1 MERGWSM
8 KELHRMLVTSST
20 YRMASTR
27 DESNARVDE
36 DNVYLWRMPSRRM
49 EAEVVRDNVLHAS
62 GQLDLKMGG
71 PEIDHK
77 QGLVSKRRSVYLRIA
92 AEKEVE
98 FLKIFDGPA
107 VTECYERK
115 YTVVPQQALAMGNSE
130 LVQREGEVLAKVLAV
145 EAGSDNGKFV
155 ERAFLRI
162 LARRATPEELR
173 ECVRFLEEKPG
184 ARASLVMV
192 LFNHNDF
199 VTVR

>member
-1 MERGWSM
+1 
-8 KELHRMLVTSST
+8 V
-20 YRMASTR
+20 A
-27 DESNARVDE
+27 
-36 DNVYLWRMPSRRM
+36 
-49 EAEVVRDNVLHAS
+49 
-62 GQLDLKMGG
+62 
-71 PEIDHK
+71 
-77 QGLVSKRRSVYLRIA
+77 KRRSVYLRIA

-130 LVQREGEVLAKVLAV
+130 LVQRQADVLAKALAA
-145 EAGSDNGKFV
+145 EAGEDATKFV
-155 ERAFLRI
+155 NRAFLRI
-162 LARRATPEELR
+162 LARPATHQELG
-173 ECVRFLEEKPG
+173 ECVRFLHEKPD